1 MNEEEQLGGT
11 LPELTEEERQQL
23 LADQE
28 RSQSQLDS
36 LGQAIAVDQEP
47 EAEATAPVEQPQQ
60 QTEQT
65 PRVKSNAER
74 WWS

>member
-28 RSQSQLDS
+28 RSQSQLDE
-36 LGQAIAVDQEP
+36 LGQAIAVDEEP

-65 PRVKSNAER
+65 PEVN
-74 WWS
+74 